1 MGKDLFPRTTVGG
14 VSLPRML
21 IGTNWML
28 GWSHTS
34 SAADALINR
43 TAHNTKAIADIV
55 STFLERG
62 VDAVMGL
69 YPGNDALVDGVKMA
83 EDRVGRKV
91 IRIDTPIIDVAD
103 TVEARKSAEAVFDRS
118 QALGATFCMPHHTS
132 VEQLVDK
139 GRQRIHRLPDYLAMI
154 RDRGMLPGLSAHMP
168 EVIVYADANGYDVET
183 YIQIYNCAGF
193 LMQVEV
199 EYIHRVIWNAK
210 KPVMSI
216 KPMAAGRVSPFVGL
230 SFSWATLRPCDMVT
244 VGCLTPEEA
253 AEDVEISRAALERR
267 RPDLEGRSSPKK
279 TEIMK

>member
-1 MGKDLFPRTTVGG
+1 MATEPFPRTTVGG
-14 VSLPRML
+14 VSLSRML

-34 SAADALINR
+34 SAADALIHR
-43 TAHNTKAIADIV
+43 TARNAAAIADIV
-55 STFLERG
+55 ATFLERG
-62 VDAVMGL
+62 VDAVMSL
-69 YPGNDALVDGVKMA
+69 FPGNDALIDGVKLA

-91 IRIDTPIIDVAD
+91 VRIDTPIIDVAD
-103 TVEARKSAEAVFDRS
+103 TPEARRSAEAMFDQSR
-118 QALGATFCMPHHTS
+118 ALGATFCMPHHTS

-154 RDRGMLPGLSAHMP
+154 RDRGMIPGLSAHMP

-253 AEDVEISRAALERR
+253 AEDVEISLAALERR